1 MNMIEVRINKG
12 ILQVTDP
19 SRRLFEWV
27 HNSFFRFSLN
37 LEADE
42 TAAMYTC
49 NRAGDFPDLVREIV
63 AYLFEEELGF
73 TTDRKVDELIGN
85 IQNLDAEFNQARI
98 NLSQEMDAKVPA
110 SFERDLKPYQLAGLS
125 HLIKVGNGANFSVP
139 GSGKTSVVYAYYE
152 VLKDQGMADKLFVV
166 GPFSSFLP
174 WEDEAIK
181 CLGRKL
187 RSARLVGPKRYQRYL
202 GSNRYELFLTHYQTA
217 ANDKAEII
225 SLCLKHKIL
234 LVIDESHYIKR
245 FSGGK
250 WAPSLL
256 AIAPYAAK
264 RVILSGTPMPN
275 GYLDLW
281 SQMTF
286 LWPGK
291 QLLGERNAYKSRL
304 EDPIRVESVR
314 TDVRP
319 FFYRVRKTDLKLPPP
334 KFRRCQ
340 FTLAPIQAEI
350 YKALATRL
358 LSELILQPSDRQKL
372 RHWRKARMVR
382 LMQAASNPT
391 LLGKFSEEFDVPP
404 LSSDGTTLTE
414 LIDKYSKYEV
424 PSKFQAATQLAMDLL
439 NKGKKVIIWTSFV
452 HNIKMLKRTLKDTE
466 LYTIYG
472 AVPRD
477 EADDAS
483 FNREKEITAFR
494 REGSP
499 SVLLANP
506 AACAESISL
515 HKVCHDAIYL
525 DRTFNCGQYLQSL
538 DRIHRIGLE
547 RNEIVNYHILL
558 ATGTIDQTID
568 DRLEEKSERMKSVLE
583 DDIPIGDLD
592 VEAQEMEESDSE
604 VERDFEATVHD
615 LKRGANVSES
625 VD

>member
-1 MNMIEVRINKG
+1 MVEIRIKKDALEVIDSTKE
-12 ILQVTDP
+12 
-19 SRRLFEWV
+19 LFGWA
-27 HNSFFRFSLN
+27 HNSFFSFSLN
-37 LEADE
+37 LDGDE
-42 TAAMYTC
+42 SAGMYTC
-49 NRAGDFPDLVREIV
+49 NRTGDFPDLVREII
-63 AYLFEEELGF
+63 AYLLEEEISF
-73 TTDRKVDELIGN
+73 TTDRKVDELIGSL
-85 IQNLDAEFNQARI
+85 QNLDAEFEQART
-98 NLSQEMDAKVPA
+98 NLRQKIAGAAPP
-110 SFERDLKPYQLAGLS
+110 SFKRKLKSYQLSGLS
-125 HLIKVGNGANFSVP
+125 HLMKVGNGANFSVP

-152 VLKDQGMADKLFVV
+152 ALRRKGVVDKLFVV
-166 GPFSSFLP
+166 GPFSSFFP

-187 RSARLVGPKRYQRYL
+187 RSARLVGPKRYQQYL
-202 GSNRYELFLTHYQTA
+202 GAKRYELFLTHYQTA

-225 SLCLKHKIL
+225 ALCLKHKIL

-250 WAPSLL
+250 WAPALL

-291 QLLGERNAYKSRL
+291 QLLGERNAFKSRV
-304 EDPIRVESVR
+304 EDPIRVEGIR
-314 TDVRP
+314 AEVRP
-319 FFYRVRKTDLKLPPP
+319 YFYRVRKVDLKLPKP
-334 KFRRCQ
+334 KFRRHQ
-340 FTLAPIQAEI
+340 YSLEPIQAQI
-350 YKALATRL
+350 YEALAARL
-358 LSELILQPSDRQKL
+358 LSELNLQPRDRQKL
-372 RHWRKARMVR
+372 RQWRKARMVR
-382 LMQAASNPT
+382 LLQAASNPT

-414 LIDKYSKYEV
+414 LIDKYSKFEV
-424 PSKFQAATQLAMDLL
+424 PSKFKAATELARNLL
-439 NKGKKVIIWTSFV
+439 EEGRKVIIWTSFV
-452 HNIKMLKRTLKDTE
+452 HNIKMLKQSLKDVE

-477 EADDAS
+477 EAADAS
-483 FNREKEITAFR
+483 FNREKEIASFKR
-494 REGSP
+494 PDAP

-515 HKVCHDAIYL
+515 HRVCHDAIYL

-558 ATGTIDQTID
+558 ATNTIDETID
-568 DRLEEKSERMKSVLE
+568 DRLEEKSERMNRVLE

-592 VEAQEMEESDSE
+592 VDGHEMEESDSE
-604 VERDFEATVHD
+604 VERDFAATIDDLRRVSHDPEA
-615 LKRGANVSES
+615 G
-625 VD
+625 